1 MTVYDFTRNWTVEA
15 EGRPA
20 MPVMLPHDAMIHERR
35 DRRCRNGANTGY
47 FPGGV
52 YTYRKTFA
60 APGEWRDRRVSLFF
74 EGAYHR
80 STVSL
85 NGHVVGGRPAGYA
98 AYRVALD
105 ERLVHRAANEVVVVV
120 DTSGEPNGRWYS
132 GSGLYRPVW
141 LEVDGP
147 VHIAR
152 DGVSV
157 RTLSVDSPAEVE
169 IGVSVDRAAPAGDAA
184 VDVVVQLLAGGLPVA
199 RSAAPAPPGAIAE
212 VITRLNIPDP
222 RPWSAD
228 SPFLYELVVR
238 LQRGGRIIGERRRRV
253 GLRTVSVDAVHG
265 LRINGVPVNLRG
277 ACVHH
282 DSGVLGAATFRAAE
296 MRRVRILKET
306 GFNAVRSAH
315 TPMARSFLDACDE
328 VGLYVIDELTDVW
341 FVPKTAHDY
350 AQDFRDWWRADLES
364 MVAKSRNHPSV
375 IMYSLGNENSETATP
390 EGIAVGRAMAE
401 HCRTLDPTR
410 PVTAGVNLVLNGL
423 ATFGIG
429 TFKAQKADLAAS
441 GGATA
446 TIRPERGRRKGGKRN
461 DWEMPTVGSAFFN
474 LMVSRVS
481 PIMNRIGRLRRV
493 DRATNGI
500 FRVLDVAGYNYGAG
514 AYQAAGRRHPGRV
527 VVGTETL
534 PGEIARNW
542 QQVEELPYVIGDFMW
557 TGWDYLGEAGVAAWS
572 YGPDRKLNLKRYP
585 YLLAAAG
592 AIDITGLPGAM
603 AFHAQAAWGQR
614 DEPAIVVRPPD
625 RVRERVLKS
634 PWRTTDG
641 IPSWSWTGHEGR
653 GTEVVVFSAASSVE
667 LLLNGR
673 SLGTRPAGR
682 DHGCMA
688 AFRVTYERGE
698 LTAVARASTG
708 EVIGRSS
715 LISAGPDVCLRLRS
729 DRAELR
735 GDGQDLA
742 FVEVE
747 LADAAGTVMPLSG
760 VALQAQVEGS
770 GTLAGFGSA
779 NPKPVDSYT
788 NGLHSTYYGRAL
800 AVVRAGTH
808 PGAAT
813 LTVASDGFGQQGVN
827 MDVGAS
833 TSEEYV

>member
-15 EGRPA
+15 DGRPA
-20 MPVMLPHDAMIHERR
+20 TAVTLPHDAMIHERR

-60 APGEWRDRRVSLFF
+60 APGEWRDRHVSLFF

-85 NGHVVGGRPAGYA
+85 NGHVVGGRPSGYA
-98 AYRVALD
+98 AFRADLG
-105 ERLVHRAANEVVVVV
+105 ERLVHGAGNEVVVVV
-120 DTSGEPNGRWYS
+120 DTTGEPNGRWYS

-152 DGVSV
+152 DGICV
-157 RTLSVDSPAEVE
+157 RTPAVNGPAEVE
-169 IGVSVDRAAPAGDAA
+169 VRVSVDQAAPAGDAA
-184 VDVVVQLLAGGLPVA
+184 VDLVVQLLADGLPVA
-199 RSAAPAPPGAIAE
+199 GSAAPAPPGEIAE
-212 VITRLNIPDP
+212 VVTRLSVPDP
-222 RPWSAD
+222 RLWSAD
-228 SPFLYELVVR
+228 SPFLYELVVL
-238 LQRGGRIIGERRRRV
+238 LQEGGQVIDERRQLV

-296 MRRVRILKET
+296 MRRARILKET

-350 AQDFRDWWRADLES
+350 AQDFRVWWRADLES
-364 MVAKSRNHPSV
+364 MVVKSRNHPSV
-375 IMYSLGNENSETATP
+375 VMYSIGNENSETATP
-390 EGIAVGRAMAE
+390 EGIAVGRAMAG
-401 HCRTLDPTR
+401 HCRELDPTR
-410 PVTAGVNLVLNGL
+410 PVTAGVNLMLNGL
-423 ATFGIG
+423 ATVGISA
-429 TFKAQKADLAAS
+429 FKAEEPAGTTGAA
-441 GGATA
+441 
-446 TIRPERGRRKGGKRN
+446 RPERGRARGGKR
-461 DWEMPTVGSAFFN
+461 DDKEMPAVGSAFFN
-474 LMVSRVS
+474 LLYSRIG
-481 PIMNRIGRLRRV
+481 PIMNHVGRLGRV
-493 DRATNGI
+493 DRATSGI
-500 FRVLDVAGYNYGAG
+500 FQVLDVAGYNYGAG
-514 AYQAAGRRHPGRV
+514 SYRVTGRRHPGRV

-534 PGEIARNW
+534 PGDIVRNW

-572 YGPDRKLNLKRYP
+572 YGPDRKANLKRYP

-592 AIDITGLPGAM
+592 AVDIIGLPGAM

-614 DEPAIVVRPPD
+614 DEPAIVVRPLD
-625 RVRERVLKS
+625 RIGQSVLKS

-641 IPSWSWTGHEGR
+641 IASWSWTGYEGTE
-653 GTEVVVFSAASSVE
+653 TEVVVFSAADSVE
-667 LLLNGR
+667 LLLNGH

-682 DHGCMA
+682 DHDCMA
-688 AFRVTYERGE
+688 TFRVTYEPGE
-698 LTAVARASTG
+698 LTAVAHASTG
-708 EVIGRSS
+708 AVTGRSS
-715 LISAGPDVCLRLRS
+715 LISAGPDVRLRLRS
-729 DRAELR
+729 DRVELR

-747 LADAAGTVMPLSG
+747 LTDAASTVVPLSG
-760 VALQAQVEGS
+760 VALQAQVEGA

-779 NPKPVDSYT
+779 DPKPLDSYT
-788 NGLHSTYYGRAL
+788 NGLHSTCCGRAL
-800 AVVRAGTH
+800 AVIRAGTD
-808 PGAAT
+808 PGAAM
-813 LTVASDGFGQQGVN
+813 LTVASDGFGEQRVTV
-827 MDVGAS
+827 DVRAG
-833 TSEEYV
+833 TSEGYL